1 MKRYFLSSLVAAGM
15 ILTAVPALAQDN
27 KKDKDGKDKEVQTIT
42 ITRVG
47 NTDEKCVIEVK
58 GDKITVNGKEAGKDN
73 DVKVRVNS
81 HTRPDANFYSKIAQA
96 RSGNNTWVYNDNQDG
111 GVSLFTEDSNRAMLG
126 VVTDMNEKGAK
137 ITSVNKESA
146 AEKAGL
152 KKGDIITKIGE
163 SKIEDAEDV
172 SNAVLAHKP
181 GDKVAVT
188 VLRDGKEQKIT
199 AELGRWKGI
208 QFNKLIP
215 SRIEMAPMEM
225 TTPPMDFGQGFR
237 ALVEGRPRLGLSIQD
252 TEDGKGVKVTD
263 VDEDGTGAKAGV
275 KTNDIITHVNDVET
289 NSADEIAKI
298 VRENKDKTSIKF
310 RVIRNGKT
318 ENLEVRIPRK
328 LKTAEL

>member
-1 MKRYFLSSLVAAGM
+1 MKRYFLTSLVAAGM
-15 ILTAVPALAQDN
+15 SLAALPAFAQDY
-27 KKDKDGKDKEVQTIT
+27 KTEKDGKDKEVQTIT

-73 DVKVRVNS
+73 NVKVRVNS

-96 RSGNNTWVYNDNQDG
+96 RTNNDTWVYNGNNDAI
-111 GVSLFTEDSNRAMLG
+111 SLFSEDSNRAMLG
-126 VVTDMNEKGAK
+126 VVTDMNDKGAQ

-152 KKGDIITKIGE
+152 KKGDIITNIGGK
-163 SKIEDAEDV
+163 KIEDAEDV

-181 GDKVAVT
+181 GDKVPLT
-188 VLRDGKEQKIT
+188 ILRDGKEQKLT

-215 SRIEMAPMEM
+215 SRIQADMDVDITSPM
-225 TTPPMDFGQGFR
+225 PFSQGFR
-237 ALVEGRPRLGLSIQD
+237 TLVDSRPRLGLSIQD
-252 TEDGKGVKVTD
+252 TEDGKGVKVTE

-275 KTNDIITHVNDVET
+275 KTDDIITHVNEIET

-298 VRENKDKTSIKF
+298 VRDSKDKPSVKF